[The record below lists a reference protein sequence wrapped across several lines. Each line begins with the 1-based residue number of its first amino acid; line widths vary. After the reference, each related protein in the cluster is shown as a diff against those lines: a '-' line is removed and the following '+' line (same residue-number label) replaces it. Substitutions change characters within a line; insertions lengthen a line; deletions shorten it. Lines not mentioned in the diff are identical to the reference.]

1 MFPQIS
7 NPNYQNSST
16 ETKIHIPWNK
26 KKINHFKVSYRN
38 KTKVLCPTKG
48 NSISNLDFQKVKQR
62 KETKT
67 PPSFTKSK
75 ANTKKK
81 KSSNSSISIN
91 QFKTSYFFHFLLLQR
106 SENPSFSL
114 FTKNQ
119 NFVLLCKVALA
130 TAEEEQLSKL
140 NSRKEQKRKTK
151 GTLFFSVR
159 ISFSTRKGE
168 DYKAYSAQSLIKL

>member
-16 ETKIHIPWNK
+16 ETKIHISWNK
-26 KKINHFKVSYRN
+26 KNINHFKVSYRN

-75 ANTKKK
+75 ANTKTNPLILQSQSTNSKPLI
-81 KSSNSSISIN
+81 SSTFDSSKDLRTPPSLSSPKI
-91 QFKTSYFFHFLLLQR
+91 KTLYYYV
-106 SENPSFSL
+106 
-114 FTKNQ
+114 K
-119 NFVLLCKVALA
+119 
-130 TAEEEQLSKL
+130 
-140 NSRKEQKRKTK
+140 
-151 GTLFFSVR
+151 
-159 ISFSTRKGE
+159 
-168 DYKAYSAQSLIKL
+168 